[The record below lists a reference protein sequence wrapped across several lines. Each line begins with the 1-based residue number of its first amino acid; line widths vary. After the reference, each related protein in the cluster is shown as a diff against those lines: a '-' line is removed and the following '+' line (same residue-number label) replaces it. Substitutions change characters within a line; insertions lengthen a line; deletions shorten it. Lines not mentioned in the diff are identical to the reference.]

1 MRKQF
6 MWDDPCRQ
14 PVQGNNQMRLVSV
27 SLIVLLAA
35 TASLTTACVTGQ
47 PIVVA
52 DAKGKGHP
60 HGMPPGQAKKWARGN
75 YLPRT
80 IVWTPAPTAVVA
92 KLKPVPPGHR
102 YVMIDGQVLL
112 IAIATGLVLDALGV
126 I

>member
-1 MRKQF
+1 
-6 MWDDPCRQ
+6 
-14 PVQGNNQMRLVSV
+14 MRLVSV
-27 SLIVLLAA
+27 SLIVLLTVIAP
-35 TASLTTACVTGQ
+35 LTTACATGQ

-52 DAKGKGHP
+52 DAKGKTHP
-60 HGMPPGQAKKWARGN
+60 QGMPPGQAKKWARGD